1 LVEPKETSVDGTE
14 PSAPRPGKVA
24 FALLR
29 PRLGQLPFDPRNELT
44 QALRPGSKVERH
56 TRVWRMSRVT
66 FTGHR
71 WVAGKIGFESP
82 GGVVDIWNEDLL
94 DFEEVAL
101 PQGRTSP
108 FVVDLDA
115 LRVAFQVR
123 TPQIKPRTF
132 TGAFEALINSASSL
146 YWRVDHE
153 IQQIS
158 WEDWLGTVARVT
170 AFRVTLERPN
180 PGYEGRE
187 EVEGILEGTRSGIM
201 NMILRADHENLD
213 GLNVDNEL
221 LRQMIQHVQ
230 ANHGSRAADGETM
243 EGEQTFTSSWSSEY
257 QGSPVQ
263 RTVNVDP
270 TTLEASHATLQAA
283 LEELGISPD
292 LRDVI
297 PPVEDLPTARILT
310 RYEELLEVEEELDE
324 IERRRSGSDPT

>member
-1 LVEPKETSVDGTE
+1 MDGTE
-14 PSAPRPGKVA
+14 PPLRPGKVA
-24 FALLR
+24 FALVR
-29 PRLGQLPFDPRNELT
+29 PRLGQLPFDLPTELT
-44 QALRPGSKVERH
+44 RALNPGTKVERH

-66 FTGHR
+66 LSDDH

-82 GGVVDIWNEDLL
+82 GGIADIWNENLL
-94 DFEEVAL
+94 DFEEIAL

-132 TGAFEALINSASSL
+132 TGAFEALINSASSI

-153 IQQIS
+153 IRQIT

-187 EVEGILEGTRSGIM
+187 ELEGILEGTRTGIL
-201 NMILRADHENLD
+201 NMILRTDPENLD
-213 GLNVDNEL
+213 GLNVNNEL
-221 LRQMIQHVQ
+221 LRQTIQHVR
-230 ANHGSRAADGETM
+230 AGHGSQAADGETM
-243 EGEQTFTSSWSSEY
+243 EGEQTFISSWSSEY

-283 LEELGISPD
+283 LEGLGISPD

-297 PPVEDLPTARILT
+297 PPVEDLPTART
-310 RYEELLEVEEELDE
+310 PSRYEELLEVEEELDE
-324 IERRRSGSDPT
+324 GGATTP